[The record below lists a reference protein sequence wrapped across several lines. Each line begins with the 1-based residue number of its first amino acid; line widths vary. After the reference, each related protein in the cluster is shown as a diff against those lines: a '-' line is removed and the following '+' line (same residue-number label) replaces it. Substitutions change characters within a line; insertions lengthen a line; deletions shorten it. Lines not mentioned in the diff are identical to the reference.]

1 MGGTFTINVAA
12 PIQTVEI
19 LSVRSRNG
27 DGSELNLQS
36 AGESSNEHES
46 EKVSQF
52 CLMLKGLAEKL
63 NQSCDKLFTE
73 HKDEIAK
80 LSLEIARKILMRKV
94 SEGDYEIESIIKEA
108 IKIAP
113 TQQNIAVHLNP
124 EDFVKCQ
131 KLQQDASGGVLA
143 GIKFVCDPDIGR
155 AECVLDT
162 PKGIVK
168 SLMNEHLDRIGKAL
182 NASE

>member
-1 MGGTFTINVAA
+1 MVGTFTINVAA

-19 LSVRSRNG
+19 YDNESA
-27 DGSELNLQS
+27 LQS
-36 AGESSNEHES
+36 AGELPHKHES
-46 EKVSQF
+46 EKVSQI

-80 LSLEIARKILMRKV
+80 LSLEIARKILIQKV
-94 SEGDYEIESIIKEA
+94 SQGDYEIESIIKEA

-131 KLQQDASGGVLA
+131 KLQQEDLGGVLA
-143 GIKFVCDPDIGR
+143 SIKFICDPDVGR

-182 NASE
+182 NAAE

>member
-12 PIQTVEI
+12 PIQAVEI
-19 LSVRSRNG
+19 YGNESV
-27 DGSELNLQS
+27 LQS
-36 AGESSNEHES
+36 AGESSNES
-46 EKVSQF
+46 EKVSQV
-52 CLMLKGLAEKL
+52 CQILKGLAEKL

-80 LSLEIARKILMRKV
+80 LAIEIARKILMQKV
-94 SEGDYEIESIIKEA
+94 SQGDYEIESIIKEA

-124 EDFVKCQ
+124 EDFIKCQ
-131 KLQQDASGGVLA
+131 KLQGDDSGGVLA
-143 GIKFVCDPDIGR
+143 GIKFISDPDIGR

-168 SLMNEHLDRIGKAL
+168 SLMSEHLNRIGKAL
-182 NASE
+182 NAAEE

>member
-1 MGGTFTINVAA
+1 MGGTFTISVAA

-19 LSVRSRNG
+19 LNVRSNG
-27 DGSELNLQS
+27 NGEGSELNLQS
-36 AGESSNEHES
+36 AGESSHES

-113 TQQNIAVHLNP
+113 ARQNIAVHLNP

-131 KLQQDASGGVLA
+131 KLQKDDSGGVLA

-182 NASE
+182 NAAEE

>member
-27 DGSELNLQS
+27 DGDELTLQS
-36 AGESSNEHES
+36 ASESSHES

-52 CLMLKGLAEKL
+52 CLTLKGLAEKL

-80 LSLEIARKILMRKV
+80 LAIEIARKILMQKV
-94 SEGDYEIESIIKEA
+94 GEGDYEIESIIKEA

-124 EDFVKCQ
+124 EDFIKCQ

-182 NASE
+182 NAAE